1 MDYFTAGLGGIGLF
15 LLGMWLITEG
25 LRLAAGESLE
35 QLLARW
41 TSSRVRGLASGT
53 LLTALL
59 QSSSAVTVAVIG
71 FANAGLM
78 QFERAVWVIFGSNL
92 GTTFTAWLVALV
104 GFSLKIDNFAL
115 PLVGIGA
122 LVRVFSPVARHRSF
136 GMALAGFGILF
147 LGIETLSGGFSA
159 LGDGVALDG
168 RYNNVVLMVII
179 GTLLTAVMMSSAAVI
194 VIALSALA
202 AGFLTLQDAAAVVIG
217 TNIGT
222 TVTALIAAIG
232 ATSHAKRLAS
242 AHLLFNLLTGVV
254 ALAALSPFV
263 ALVIWLGDALGYAD
277 QPTMMLVLFH
287 TLFNVLG
294 IVLMT
299 PLEPAMSRFLMTRFV
314 ERETRG
320 VQLRYLDRNVA
331 AVPDAA
337 PAAICREFET
347 LFSDYPQAV
356 AGLPVATAARHAAS
370 VTRQQ
375 HLDAIGDF
383 FVEVSRYPVSDQAS
397 AQMSMGWRIQH
408 NLVYAEETLQRL
420 NTLGNE
426 LQRMPDYEVT
436 RDMLKPWFDDVATQ
450 LGNILAG
457 TQGVLEFVELAPA
470 YDKVKRALLHAALAG
485 HISRASLDAGLQ
497 MCSLSR
503 RLAEQWLRALGHL
516 RAMQAE
522 TSVSPASASANSPI
536 VAEAG
541 PVQDNLAPDR
551 PVEDGQPNS
560 QDNSTPS

>member
-1 MDYFTAGLGGIGLF
+1 MDYFSAGLGGIGLF

-41 TSSRVRGLASGT
+41 TSSRIRGLASGT

-147 LGIETLSGGFSA
+147 LGIETLSGGFST

-194 VIALSALA
+194 VIALSALS
-202 AGFLTLQDAAAVVIG
+202 AGLLTLQDAAAVVIG

-232 ATSHAKRLAS
+232 ATSHAKRLAI

-277 QPTMMLVLFH
+277 RPTMMLALFH

-370 VTRQQ
+370 VARQQ

-560 QDNSTPS
+560 QGNSTPS